1 MHTAGYRRQGGAN
14 GGGVASDNPNT
25 TRRHKVERARSS
37 RCAGASSSC
46 VRERR
51 RWGGA
56 LQSGECGGWDFHV
69 RRTKVQNSAWC
80 AEGVWRG
87 CGHGGAHPPHDQQ
100 EHLLMCEILHLT
112 LPTLLQ
118 RTPPPTVVGWVNSGH
133 ENQRLSFMCLGAKGP
148 ASRKGSTCKACQGGA
163 APLSTRREEALART
177 INAVG
182 WRGTARR
189 WWAGEGRRGLLTMMK
204 RWWSCGCGQH
214 PEEIQFHA
222 FRL

>member
-1 MHTAGYRRQGGAN
+1 VHTAGCRRQGGAN
-14 GGGVASDNPNT
+14 GGGVTSDDPNT
-25 TRRHKVERARSS
+25 TRRHKVERARRS

-56 LQSGECGGWDFHV
+56 LWLASVAVGDFFHV
-69 RRTKVQNSAWC
+69 RSTKVQNGTWC

-87 CGHGGAHPPHDQQ
+87 CGHGGIHPLHDQQ

-112 LPTLLQ
+112 LPTPLQ

-133 ENQRLSFMCLGAKGP
+133 ENQRLSFVCVASQR
-148 ASRKGSTCKACQGGA
+148 SRKGSTRKACHGGA

-182 WRGTARR
+182 WHGTARR